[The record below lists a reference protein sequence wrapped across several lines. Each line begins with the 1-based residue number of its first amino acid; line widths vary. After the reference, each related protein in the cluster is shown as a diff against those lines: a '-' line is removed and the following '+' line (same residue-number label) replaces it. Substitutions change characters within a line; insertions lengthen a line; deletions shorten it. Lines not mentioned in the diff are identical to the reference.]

1 MPQPPDAP
9 APCDAPVSEMH
20 RSSRCT
26 GLRDAP
32 VSEMHRGI
40 RFHRIDSSEWGRSC
54 LGLSSRATRIGRR
67 ARKGNHIGMLLSD
80 KSKPRPCLNKR
91 ARFGNYAKLRV
102 LVLVLSEAV
111 LVIERSVKGR
121 VKGRVNRL
129 DGRARAPSQATE
141 HEHGKKI
148 RSSSRTVIQRRRLSR
163 SVTRGCRVSSSL
175 TGLA

>member
-1 MPQPPDAP
+1 
-9 APCDAPVSEMH
+9 
-20 RSSRCT
+20 
-26 GLRDAP
+26 
-32 VSEMHRGI
+32 
-40 RFHRIDSSEWGRSC
+40 
-54 LGLSSRATRIGRR
+54 
-67 ARKGNHIGMLLSD
+67 MLLSD

-121 VKGRVNRL
+121 VNRL

-148 RSSSRTVIQRRRLSR
+148 KSSSRTVIQRRRLSR
-163 SVTRGCRVSSSL
+163 SVTRGCRVNSSL
-175 TGLA
+175 TGIA